1 MSRLSTGADDGIR
14 TRDLILTKDVRYL
27 LRHISIFFPN
37 KTNKMATW
45 MGVEPTTSSVTG

>member
-37 KTNKMATW
+37 KMATW